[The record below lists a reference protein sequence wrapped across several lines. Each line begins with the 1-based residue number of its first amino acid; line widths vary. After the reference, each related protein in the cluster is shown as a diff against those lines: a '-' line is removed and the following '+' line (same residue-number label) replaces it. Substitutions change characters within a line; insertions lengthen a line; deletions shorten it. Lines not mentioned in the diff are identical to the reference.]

1 MAVRKVDGGVD
12 GNGSIASFF
21 FALIFFTRYQRAGQ
35 PLEETLCAAL
45 SFDVRDGSRNRH
57 FGLAFQNV
65 DIRGSKLPFAANDFA
80 LAEPTLD
87 YRAARQHQ
95 NCSGDPLKDRYT
107 PE

>member
-65 DIRGSKLPFAANDFA
+65 ESRGSKLAFSANDFA
-80 LAEPTLD
+80 LAEPSLD
-87 YRAARQHQ
+87 DLAAIQLD
-95 NCSGDPLKDRYT
+95 NSSGCAL
-107 PE
+107 